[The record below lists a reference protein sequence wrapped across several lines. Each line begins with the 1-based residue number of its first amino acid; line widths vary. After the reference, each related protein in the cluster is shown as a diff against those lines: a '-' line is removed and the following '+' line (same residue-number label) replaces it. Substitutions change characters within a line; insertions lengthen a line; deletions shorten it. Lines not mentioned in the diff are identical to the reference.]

1 MPRRDGLAGG
11 CNDGSARARPQGAA
25 SVTAMFDLLI
35 AGGDVIDG
43 RGGPR
48 RRADVG
54 IVGDR
59 ISAIGSLADQGAEA
73 AATIDATGLAVTPGF
88 IDVHTHLDAQVFWDP
103 KLSPSP
109 LHGVTTVIGGNCGF
123 TIAPLGDDPAH
134 GHYLMRMLARV
145 EGIPLEA
152 LQQGVPWN
160 WRTTAEYFDAINGN
174 VTVNAGFKVGH
185 SALRRVVMGDDS
197 VRRPCTGDELAAMQ
211 ALLRDGLEAGAL
223 GFSSSWS
230 RTHNDPM
237 GNMVPSRCAERDEL
251 VALCSVLADF
261 DGTSVEFIPALGPF
275 EDWALELMSDMSAA
289 ARSPLNW
296 NVMTVTARSMDMNR
310 AKLAAGDHAAARGAK
325 VVALTVPMMLS
336 LHLNFSSGF
345 VLDALPGWEEA
356 MLLPKADKRRILAD
370 PAERRRLNELAQG
383 DHPLRALAHWAPKT
397 VFHSPAPENEGCAGR
412 TVGEIAEERG
422 QDPWDALCDIAL
434 ADDLETSF
442 GNPPMPEP
450 DADWEARIEIWRDPR
465 AVIGASDA
473 GAHLDL
479 FLTANYATTML
490 NESVVKRGLLPLEEA
505 VHLLTEVQADLYGL
519 IDRGVLAE
527 GAYADVVVLDE
538 AAVGSGPTTFRSD
551 LPAGASRLYA
561 EATGIDHVIC
571 NGTEIVRHDQFTD
584 ARPGTLLRSG
594 THTTG
599 PALS

>member
-1 MPRRDGLAGG
+1 
-11 CNDGSARARPQGAA
+11 
-25 SVTAMFDLLI
+25 MFDLLI
-35 AGGDVIDG
+35 TGGDVIDG

-59 ISAIGSLADQGAEA
+59 ILAIGNLVNGGGAQA
-73 AATIDATGLAVTPGF
+73 AATIDAAGLAVTPGF

-103 KLSPSP
+103 DLSPSP

-134 GHYLMRMLARV
+134 GDYLMRMLARV
-145 EGIPLEA
+145 EGIPLET
-152 LQQGVPWN
+152 LQAGVPWS
-160 WRTTAEYFDAINGN
+160 WRTTAEYFDAIDGN
-174 VTVNAGFKVGH
+174 VAVNAGFKVGH

-197 VRRPCTGDELAAMQ
+197 VRRACTGEELEAMK

-237 GNMVPSRCAERDEL
+237 GNMVPSRCGERDEL
-251 VALCSVLADF
+251 VALCSVLAGY

-296 NVMTVTARSMDMNR
+296 NVMSVNARSLEMNQ
-310 AKLAAGDHAAARGAK
+310 AKLAAGDHAAARGGK
-325 VVALTVPMMLS
+325 VVALTVPLTLS

-345 VLDALPGWEEA
+345 VLDALPGWDEV
-356 MLLPKADKRRILAD
+356 MLLPKEEKLQVLAD
-370 PAERRRLNELAQG
+370 PAERRRLNDLAQG
-383 DHPLRALAHWAPKT
+383 DHPLRPLAHWARKV
-397 VFHSPAPENEGCAGR
+397 VFHSPSPANEGCTGR
-412 TVGEIAEERG
+412 TIGEIAEERG
-422 QDPWDALCDIAL
+422 QDPWDTLCDMAL
-434 ADDLETSF
+434 SDDLGTSF
-442 GNPPMPEP
+442 GNPAMPEP
-450 DADWEARIEIWRDPR
+450 TADWEARVEIWRDPR

-479 FLTANYATTML
+479 FLSANYTTTML
-490 NESVVKRGLLPLEEA
+490 SEAVVRRGLLSLEEA
-505 VHLLTEVQADLYGL
+505 VHLLTEVQASLYGL

-538 AAVGSGPTTFRSD
+538 STVGSGPTTFRPD

-561 EATGIDHVIC
+561 EATGIEHVVC
-571 NGTEIVRHDQFTD
+571 NGTEIVRGGEFTG

-599 PALS
+599 PSLD

>member
-1 MPRRDGLAGG
+1 MTVTPTWGLL
-11 CNDGSARARPQGAA
+11 RPA
-25 SVTAMFDLLI
+25 SVGDVFDLLI

-59 ISAIGSLADQGAEA
+59 ISAIGNLVNGGAEA
-73 AATIDATGLAVTPGF
+73 AATIDASGLAVTPGF
-88 IDVHTHLDAQVFWDP
+88 IDVHTHLDAQVFWDQT
-103 KLSPSP
+103 LSPSP

-134 GHYLMRMLARV
+134 GEYLMRMLARV

-160 WRTTAEYFDAINGN
+160 WQTTAEYLDSIDGN
-174 VTVNAGFKVGH
+174 VAVNAGFKVGH

-197 VRRPCTGDELAAMQ
+197 VRRACTGDELEAMKQ
-211 ALLRDGLEAGAL
+211 LLREGLEAGAL

-237 GNMVPSRCAERDEL
+237 GNMVPSRYAERDEL

-261 DGTSVEFIPALGPF
+261 DGTSVEFIPALSPF
-275 EDWALELMSDMSAA
+275 EDWALELMSDMSVA

-296 NVMTVTARSMDMNR
+296 NVMTVTARSMEMNR
-310 AKLAAGDHAAARGAK
+310 AKLAAGDHAAARGGK
-325 VVALTVPMMLS
+325 VVALTVPLMPS
-336 LHLNFSSGF
+336 LHLNFNSGF

-356 MLLPKADKRRILAD
+356 MLLPKADKRRVLAD

-383 DHPLRALAHWAPKT
+383 DHPLRALAHWERKV

-412 TVGEIAEERG
+412 TVGEIATERG
-422 QDPWDALCDIAL
+422 QDPWDALCDMAL

-442 GNPPMPEP
+442 GNPATAEP
-450 DADWEARIEIWRDPR
+450 DADWEARVETWRDPR

-479 FLTANYATTML
+479 FLTANYATCML
-490 NESVVKRGLLPLEEA
+490 QEAVVKRRLLPLEEA

-519 IDRGVLAE
+519 VDRGVLAE

-538 AAVGSGPTTFRSD
+538 TAVGSEPTTFRSD

-561 EATGIDHVIC
+561 EATGIEHVVC
-571 NGTEIVRHDQFTD
+571 NGTEIVRGGRFTV

-594 THTTG
+594 QHTTG
-599 PALS
+599 PTLD

>member
-1 MPRRDGLAGG
+1 MVCDLVCLKDGA
-11 CNDGSARARPQGAA
+11 ARARPQGAA
-25 SVTAMFDLLI
+25 SVAAMFDLLI
-35 AGGDVIDG
+35 SGGDVVDG

-48 RRADVG
+48 QRADVG

-59 ISAIGSLADQGAEA
+59 ISAIGSLVNGGANA

-88 IDVHTHLDAQVFWDP
+88 IDVHTHLDAQVFWDQT
-103 KLSPSP
+103 LSPSP

-134 GHYLMRMLARV
+134 GDYLMRMLARV

-160 WRTTAEYFDAINGN
+160 WQTTAEYLDSIDGN
-174 VTVNAGFKVGH
+174 VAVNAGFKVGH

-197 VRRPCTGDELAAMQ
+197 VRRACTGEELEAMKQ
-211 ALLRDGLEAGAL
+211 LLREGLEAGAL

-237 GNMVPSRCAERDEL
+237 GNMVPSRYAERDEL

-296 NVMTVTARSMDMNR
+296 NVMTVTARSMEMNR
-310 AKLAAGDHAAARGAK
+310 AKLAAGDHAAARGGK
-325 VVALTVPMMLS
+325 VVALTVPLMLS
-336 LHLNFSSGF
+336 LHLNFNSGF
-345 VLDALPGWEEA
+345 VLDALPGWEEV
-356 MLLPKADKRRILAD
+356 MLLPKADKRRVLAD

-383 DHPLRALAHWAPKT
+383 DHPLRALAHWERKV

-422 QDPWDALCDIAL
+422 QDPWDALCDMAL

-442 GNPPMPEP
+442 GNPATAEP
-450 DADWEARIEIWRDPR
+450 DADWEARVEVWRDPR

-490 NESVVKRGLLPLEEA
+490 NEAVVKRGLLPLEEA

-519 IDRGVLAE
+519 VDRGVLAE

-538 AAVGSGPTTFRSD
+538 ATVGSAPTAFRRD

-561 EATGIDHVIC
+561 EANGIEHVVC
-571 NGTEIVRHDQFTD
+571 NGIEIVRGGQFTG

-594 THTTG
+594 QHTTG
-599 PALS
+599 PTLH

>member
-1 MPRRDGLAGG
+1 MG
-11 CNDGSARARPQGAA
+11 CDLVCLNDGSARGQPQAAA
-25 SVTAMFDLLI
+25 SVTDMFDLLI

-48 RRADVG
+48 TRADIG

-59 ISAIGSLADQGAEA
+59 ISAIGSLVNGGAEA
-73 AATIDATGLAVTPGF
+73 AATIDASGLAVTPGF
-88 IDVHTHLDAQVFWDP
+88 IDVHTHLDAQVFWDQT
-103 KLSPSP
+103 LSPSP

-134 GHYLMRMLARV
+134 GEYLMRMLARV

-160 WRTTAEYFDAINGN
+160 WQTTAEYLDSIDGN
-174 VTVNAGFKVGH
+174 VAVNAGFKVGH

-197 VRRPCTGDELAAMQ
+197 VRRACTGDELEAMKQ
-211 ALLRDGLEAGAL
+211 LLREGLEAGAL

-237 GNMVPSRCAERDEL
+237 GNMVPSRYAERDEL

-275 EDWALELMSDMSAA
+275 EDWALELMSDMSVA
-289 ARSPLNW
+289 ARSPLDW
-296 NVMTVTARSMDMNR
+296 NVMTVTARSMEMNR
-310 AKLAAGDHAAARGAK
+310 AKLAAGDHAAARGGK
-325 VVALTVPMMLS
+325 VVALTVPLMLS
-336 LHLNFSSGF
+336 LHLNFNSGF

-356 MLLPKADKRRILAD
+356 MLLPKEDKRRVLAD

-383 DHPLRALAHWAPKT
+383 DHPLRALAHWERKV

-412 TVGEIAEERG
+412 TVGEIATERG
-422 QDPWDALCDIAL
+422 QDPWDALCDMAL

-442 GNPPMPEP
+442 GNPATAEP
-450 DADWEARIEIWRDPR
+450 DADWEARVETWRDPR

-490 NESVVKRGLLPLEEA
+490 NEAVIKRGLLPLEEA

-519 IDRGVLAE
+519 VDRGVLAE

-561 EATGIDHVIC
+561 EATGIEHVIC
-571 NGTEIVRHDQFTD
+571 NGTEIVRGGQFTV

-594 THTTG
+594 QHTTG
-599 PALS
+599 PTLD

>member
-1 MPRRDGLAGG
+1 
-11 CNDGSARARPQGAA
+11 
-25 SVTAMFDLLI
+25 MFDLLI
-35 AGGDVIDG
+35 SGGDVIDG
-43 RGGPR
+43 RGGSW

-59 ISAIGSLADQGAEA
+59 ISAIGNLVNGGAQA
-73 AATIDATGLAVTPGF
+73 AANIDAAGLAVTPGF

-103 KLSPSP
+103 MLSPSP
-109 LHGVTTVIGGNCGF
+109 LHGVTAVIGGNCGF

-134 GHYLMRMLARV
+134 GDYLMRMLARV

-152 LQQGVPWN
+152 LQQGVPWD
-160 WRTTAEYFDAINGN
+160 WQTTAEYLDAIDGN
-174 VTVNAGFKVGH
+174 LGVNAGFKVGH

-197 VRRPCTGDELAAMQ
+197 VRRASTEQEMAAMA

-237 GNMVPSRCAERDEL
+237 GNMVPSRYAERDEL

-275 EDWALELMSDMSAA
+275 EGWAVDLMSDMSAA

-296 NVMTVTARSMDMNR
+296 NVMTVTARSMEANR
-310 AKLAAGDHAAARGAK
+310 AKLAAGDAAAARGAK
-325 VVALTVPMMLS
+325 VIALTVPMMLS
-336 LHLNFSSGF
+336 LHLNFNSGF
-345 VLDALPGWEEA
+345 VLDALPGWEEV
-356 MLLPKADKRRILAD
+356 MLLPKDDKRRLLAD
-370 PAERRRLNELAQG
+370 RDERRRLNELAQG
-383 DHPLRALAHWAPKT
+383 DHPLRSLAHWQRMV
-397 VFHSPAPENEGCAGR
+397 VFHSPAPANEGCAGR

-422 QDPWDALCDIAL
+422 QDPWDALCDMAL

-442 GNPPMPEP
+442 GNPPTAEP
-450 DADWEARIEIWRDPR
+450 DADWEARLEVWRDPR

-490 NESVVKRGLLPLEEA
+490 NEAVVKRGLLPLEEA
-505 VHLLTEVQADLYGL
+505 VHLLTEVQANLYGL
-519 IDRGVLAE
+519 VDRGVLAE

-538 AAVGSGPTTFRSD
+538 AAVGSAPTTFRSD

-561 EATGIDHVIC
+561 EATGIEHVVC
-571 NGTEIVRHDQFTD
+571 NGTETVRGGQFTD

-594 THTTG
+594 RHTTG
-599 PALS
+599 PSLD

>member
-1 MPRRDGLAGG
+1 
-11 CNDGSARARPQGAA
+11 
-25 SVTAMFDLLI
+25 MFDLLI

-43 RGGPR
+43 RGGAR

-59 ISAIGSLADQGAEA
+59 IAAVGNLVKGGANA
-73 AATIDATGLAVTPGF
+73 AAVIDATGLAVTPGF
-88 IDVHTHLDAQVFWDP
+88 IDVHTHLDAQVFWDQT
-103 KLSPSP
+103 LSPSP

-134 GHYLMRMLARV
+134 GDYLMRMLARV
-145 EGIPLEA
+145 EGIPLDA
-152 LQQGVPWN
+152 LQQGVPWD
-160 WRTTAEYFDAINGN
+160 WQTTAEYLDAIDGSLGI
-174 VTVNAGFKVGH
+174 NAGFKVGH

-197 VRRPCTGDELAAMQ
+197 VRRACTDAELAAMA

-230 RTHNDPM
+230 RTHNDPL
-237 GNMVPSRCAERDEL
+237 GNMVPSRCAEREEL
-251 VALCSVLADF
+251 VGLCSVLADY

-275 EDWALELMSDMSAA
+275 EDWAVELMADMSAA

-310 AKLAAGDHAAARGAK
+310 AKLAAGDAAAARGAK

-336 LHLNFSSGF
+336 LHLNFNSGF
-345 VLDALPGWEEA
+345 VLDALPGWEEV
-356 MLLPKADKRRILAD
+356 MLLPKDDKRRILAD
-370 PAERRRLNELAQG
+370 PAERHRLNELAQG
-383 DHPLRALAHWAPKT
+383 DHPLRSLAHWERMV

-412 TVGEIAEERG
+412 TVGEIAQERG
-422 QDPWDALCDIAL
+422 QDPWDALCDMAL

-442 GNPPMPEP
+442 GNPPTAEP
-450 DADWEARIEIWRDPR
+450 DADWEARVEVWRDPR

-479 FLTANYATTML
+479 FLSANYATHML
-490 NESVVKRGLLPLEEA
+490 HESVVKRGLLSLEEA
-505 VHLLTEVQADLYGL
+505 VHLLTEVPAGLYGL
-519 IDRGVLAE
+519 VDRGVLVE
-527 GAYADVVVLDE
+527 GAFADLVVLNE
-538 AAVGSGPTTFRSD
+538 ATVGSAPTTFRSD

-561 EATGIDHVIC
+561 EAVGIEHVVC
-571 NGTEIVRHDQFTD
+571 NGTEIVRRGEFIA

-594 THTTG
+594 THTAG

>member
-1 MPRRDGLAGG
+1 
-11 CNDGSARARPQGAA
+11 
-25 SVTAMFDLLI
+25 MFDLLI
-35 AGGDVIDG
+35 TGGDVIDG
-43 RGGPR
+43 RGGAR
-48 RRADVG
+48 RWADVG

-59 ISAIGSLADQGAEA
+59 ISAIGNLVNGGGQA

-103 KLSPSP
+103 NLSPSP

-123 TIAPLGDDPAH
+123 TIAPLGNDPAH
-134 GHYLMRMLARV
+134 GDYLMRMLARV

-152 LQQGVPWN
+152 LQQGVPWS
-160 WRTTAEYFDAINGN
+160 WQTTAEYLDAIDGN
-174 VTVNAGFKVGH
+174 VAVNAGFKVGH

-197 VRRPCTGDELAAMQ
+197 VRRASTGAELEAMK

-237 GNMVPSRCAERDEL
+237 GNMVPSRYAERDEL

-275 EDWALELMSDMSAA
+275 EDWALELMSDMSVA

-296 NVMTVTARSMDMNR
+296 NVMTVTARSMEMNR
-310 AKLAAGDHAAARGAK
+310 AKLAAGDHAAARGGK
-325 VVALTVPMMLS
+325 VVALTVPLMLS
-336 LHLNFSSGF
+336 LHLNFNSGF
-345 VLDALPGWEEA
+345 VLDALPGWEEV
-356 MLLPKADKRRILAD
+356 MLLPKEDKRRVLAD

-383 DHPLRALAHWAPKT
+383 DHPLRALAHWERKV
-397 VFHSPAPENEGCAGR
+397 VFNSPAPENEGCAGR
-412 TVGEIAEERG
+412 TVGDIATERG

-442 GNPPMPEP
+442 GNPAISEP
-450 DADWEARIEIWRDPR
+450 DADWEARLETWRDPR

-490 NESVVKRGLLPLEEA
+490 NEAVVKRGLLPLEEA
-505 VHLLTEVQADLYGL
+505 VHLLTEVQANLYGL
-519 IDRGVLAE
+519 VDRGVLAE

-538 AAVGSGPTTFRSD
+538 ATVGSAPTTFRSD

-561 EATGIDHVIC
+561 EAKGIEHVVC
-571 NGTEIVRHDQFTD
+571 NGAEIVRGGQFTG

-594 THTTG
+594 QHTTG
-599 PALS
+599 PTLN